1 MTCWKARPNLT
12 RAAGLSVCLIAL
24 MGAGPGLHG
33 VLSPAVAQEAA
44 SAVQDVTLQDVVLP
58 LGGTVLTAPR
68 LTVSGTRLSKD
79 DVVAL
84 LKPGP
89 GAPWPARLARL
100 DAASLTIPELR
111 VSYVEGGPARQGVVY
126 RDVVAKDV
134 RAGRIAEL
142 TASGA
147 SVSVT
152 GGPRTGTGTYGR
164 IEARDV
170 DLVTLSRLYGEPGD
184 GKGAMQRIYGVVSLS
199 DVAYVDDRGTALR
212 IARIEGRDMSGR
224 QTPATWAGAFQSLT
238 GLDLDREALDTMSP
252 AERARLTGMAADLV
266 DSVAIGALEATGL
279 SLQETR
285 DKAVDLSI
293 ARFTMGAA
301 GASFEDIGFS
311 GGGARSRIGRL
322 SLSGFSLA
330 PTVAALRRLSALT
343 TPPSDDDLRRLTP
356 TIGTLAVQNVAIDL
370 PAETVPAEPP
380 PAAARVPVDRVPVD
394 RPPGLGGDLR
404 AGPPAMPAPSPVP
417 PSPVPAPVVLPAAHV
432 GLRDA
437 TMSFGT
443 PKDGVPT
450 AGRLSLSGLTLPSAA
465 VAGIPGLGSLG
476 QYGYRDLDLDAVAES
491 SWDEAARELKVREIS
506 VSGKEMGT
514 LRLNGTVGGIGPEV
528 FDADAAVSG
537 YAWLSA
543 TAKALDLTIENTGL
557 FERFI
562 TAQSKVLSLKPE
574 ELTQEY
580 ATASAF
586 GVPAILGGSANAKAI
601 GTAMAQ
607 FVAKPGRLFLS
618 ARPKNGT
625 GLGVIDFSAAPNPG
639 AVLDRLDVTAKAN

>member
-380 PAAARVPVDRVPVD
+380 PAAARVPVDR
-394 RPPGLGGDLR
+394 PPGLGGDLR
-404 AGPPAMPAPSPVP
+404 AGPPAMPA